1 MVPDAGHGES
11 RAARVAIGPLGR
23 HAVDRPARGPH
34 TPGAVSID
42 PDLRRPRKPGILR
55 PAPAVS
61 TPAVAP
67 RPGAAADGRASA
79 GRIVEQRIRLQEVGV
94 ALSRTLDPKGVAAL
108 IVDAACAGLGA
119 PMGLVAVA
127 TTDQAAVEILHASG
141 FAAGALPVS
150 APMAMSLDMPL
161 TAAIRTGQT
170 IVHTS
175 AEARLSDYPAI
186 RAVGGPVPGIEASA
200 VAPITIEDRT
210 IGALSVTF
218 HTSRDLDAD
227 ELWYLEALASQG
239 SQALERARLFAALRE
254 QDERLRFA
262 LEASGTGTW
271 EWSVTGDRLAWSREV
286 QAIHGVS
293 VDVVPGNLAEYLQ
306 GIHPDDR
313 RRVGDAIRLSI
324 ETLAPYDEE
333 FRVLRPDGS
342 YRWTHG
348 VGKVFTDPAG
358 RPQRMLGTSRD
369 ITDRKLAELERDRL
383 IEAERETARL
393 RDAFISIVSHELRT
407 PITTIFGGTRV
418 LARRW
423 RDLDPEARDDIL
435 GDVVEEADRLYRLAE
450 DLLVL
455 TRVERGTLEM
465 GDEPVHLGRLVER
478 VLASERTRWPEVR
491 FETRMPS
498 DLPSI
503 PGEDTYL
510 EQVLRNLVGNAAK
523 YGGPGSTV
531 TVTAEADEADVS
543 LAVLDEGPGIDVAEA
558 ERLFELFYRSPTVAT
573 TVAGAGIGLFVCRQ
587 LVGAMGGRIRAEPR
601 PTGGA
606 SFVVT
611 LPRSADDDVA

>member
-1 MVPDAGHGES
+1 M
-11 RAARVAIGPLGR
+11 
-23 HAVDRPARGPH
+23 
-34 TPGAVSID
+34 SID
-42 PDLRRPRKPGILR
+42 PDLHHPGQWGIPRPG
-55 PAPAVS
+55 PAVS
-61 TPAVAP
+61 VPAAP
-67 RPGAAADGRASA
+67 PSSGTAADDRASA
-79 GRIVEQRIRLQEVGV
+79 DRIVEQRTRLQEVAV
-94 ALSRTLDPKGVAAL
+94 ALSRMLDPRGVATL

-119 PMGLVAVA
+119 PMGLLAVV
-127 TTDQAAVEILHASG
+127 TTDQAAVEILHARG
-141 FAAGALPVS
+141 FATGALRISTPI
-150 APMAMSLDMPL
+150 AMDLDMPL
-161 TAAIRTGQT
+161 TAAIRTGRT
-170 IVHTS
+170 IVHAS
-175 AEARLSDYPAI
+175 AGARLGDYPAI
-186 RAVGGPVPGIEASA
+186 RTLGGPVPGIEASA
-200 VAPITIEDRT
+200 VAPVAIEDRT
-210 IGALSVTF
+210 IGALSIMFDVV
-218 HTSRDLDAD
+218 RELNAD

-313 RRVGDAIRLSI
+313 HRVGDAIRHSI

-503 PGEDTYL
+503 QGEDTYL
-510 EQVLRNLVGNAAK
+510 EQVLRNLLGNAAK
-523 YGGPGSTV
+523 YGGSGSTV
-531 TVTAEADEADVS
+531 TVTAEADDADVS
-543 LAVLDEGPGIDVAEA
+543 LTVLDEGPGIDEAEV
-558 ERLFELFYRSPTVAT
+558 ERLFDLFYRSPTVAA

-587 LVGAMGGRIRAEPR
+587 LVGAMGGRIHAERRA
-601 PTGGA
+601 TGGA
-606 SFVVT
+606 AFVVT
-611 LPRSADDDVA
+611 LPRSADDDVI